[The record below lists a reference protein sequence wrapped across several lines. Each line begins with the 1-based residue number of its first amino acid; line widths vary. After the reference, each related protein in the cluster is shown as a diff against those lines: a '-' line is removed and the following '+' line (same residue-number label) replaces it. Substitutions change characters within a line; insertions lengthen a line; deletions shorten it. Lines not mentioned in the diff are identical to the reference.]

1 MKRILSALLC
11 AAVCLTGFS
20 GCGTPAKES
29 SRLKLLA
36 SFYPI
41 AIMALNITDGVE
53 GVAVESMAQQ
63 QTGCLHDFQMTT
75 ADMKKA
81 ETADAFLINGAGMEG
96 FLDKISDQLPEL
108 PVSDSST
115 GIPLIASGEDHHHDG
130 GEGHDHDQEDYNPH
144 LWVSITNCMEQVRN
158 LSEGIIALDPEH
170 EAEYRENTETY
181 LEKLSALRDKMH
193 SALDHV
199 KNKDIIT
206 FHEAFP
212 YFAEEFGLH
221 IAAVINREPDS
232 QPSAKELADTIRLV
246 RETGVKALF
255 VEPLY
260 PETSADIIAAETG
273 AQVYVLDPA
282 VSGEWDKNAYLT
294 AMESNLQVLEQAF
307 NSKRE

>member
-1 MKRILSALLC
+1 MKQILSALLC

-108 PVSDSST
+108 PVIDSST

-130 GEGHDHDQEDYNPH
+130 GEGHDHDQEAYNPH

-294 AMESNLQVLEQAF
+294 AMESNLQVLEQALNF
-307 NSKRE
+307 

>member
-108 PVSDSST
+108 PVIDSST

-170 EAEYRENTETY
+170 EVEYRENTETY

-294 AMESNLQVLEQAF
+294 AMESNLQVLEQAL
-307 NSKRE
+307 NS

>member
-81 ETADAFLINGAGMEG
+81 ETANAFLINGAGMEG

-108 PVSDSST
+108 PVIDSST

-181 LEKLSALRDKMH
+181 LEKLSALRDKMN

-294 AMESNLQVLEQAF
+294 AMESNLQVLAQAL
-307 NSKRE
+307 NS

>member
-108 PVSDSST
+108 PVIDSST

-273 AQVYVLDPA
+273 AQGYVLDPA

-294 AMESNLQVLEQAF
+294 AMESNLQVLAQAL
-307 NSKRE
+307 NS

>member
-1 MKRILSALLC
+1 MQIICNYETFWRHYETDSVGAAVRRGMPDRLLRMWNAGKRIVQAE
-11 AAVCLTGFS
+11 AAGF
-20 GCGTPAKES
+20 
-29 SRLKLLA
+29 L
-36 SFYPI
+36 YPI

-108 PVSDSST
+108 PVIDSST

-181 LEKLSALRDKMH
+181 LEKALR
-193 SALDHV
+193 
-199 KNKDIIT
+199 
-206 FHEAFP
+206 
-212 YFAEEFGLH
+212 
-221 IAAVINREPDS
+221 
-232 QPSAKELADTIRLV
+232 
-246 RETGVKALF
+246 
-255 VEPLY
+255 
-260 PETSADIIAAETG
+260 
-273 AQVYVLDPA
+273 
-282 VSGEWDKNAYLT
+282 T
-294 AMESNLQVLEQAF
+294 AG
-307 NSKRE
+307 

>member
-108 PVSDSST
+108 PVIDSST

-221 IAAVINREPDS
+221 IAAVINQEPDS

-294 AMESNLQVLEQAF
+294 AMESNLQVLEQAL
-307 NSKRE
+307 NS

>member
-108 PVSDSST
+108 PVIDSST

-130 GEGHDHDQEDYNPH
+130 GEGHDHDQEAYNPH

-260 PETSADIIAAETG
+260 PETSADIIAAETS

-294 AMESNLQVLEQAF
+294 AMESNLQVLEQALNF
-307 NSKRE
+307 

>member
-75 ADMKKA
+75 GDMKKA

-108 PVSDSST
+108 PVIDSST

-294 AMESNLQVLEQAF
+294 AMESNLQVLEQAL
-307 NSKRE
+307 NS

>member
-1 MKRILSALLC
+1 MKRILWALLC

-108 PVSDSST
+108 PVIDSST

-158 LSEGIIALDPEH
+158 LSKGIIALDPEH

-294 AMESNLQVLEQAF
+294 AMESNLQVLEQAL
-307 NSKRE
+307 NS

>member
-29 SRLKLLA
+29 SRLKLLS

-108 PVSDSST
+108 PVIDSST

-294 AMESNLQVLEQAF
+294 AMESNLQVLEQALNF
-307 NSKRE
+307 

>member
-108 PVSDSST
+108 PVIDSST

-260 PETSADIIAAETG
+260 PETSADIIAAETS

-294 AMESNLQVLEQAF
+294 AMESNLQVLAQAL
-307 NSKRE
+307 NS

>member
-108 PVSDSST
+108 PVIDSST

-255 VEPLY
+255 EEPLY

-294 AMESNLQVLEQAF
+294 AMESNLQVLAQAL
-307 NSKRE
+307 NS

>member
-1 MKRILSALLC
+1 MKRILWALLC

-108 PVSDSST
+108 PVIDSST

-294 AMESNLQVLEQAF
+294 AMESNLQVLEQAL
-307 NSKRE
+307 NS

>member
-1 MKRILSALLC
+1 MKQILSALLC

-108 PVSDSST
+108 PVIDSST

-130 GEGHDHDQEDYNPH
+130 GEGHDHDQEAYNPH

-246 RETGVKALF
+246 RETDVKALF

-260 PETSADIIAAETG
+260 PETSADIIAAETS

-294 AMESNLQVLEQAF
+294 AMESNLQVLEQALNF
-307 NSKRE
+307 

>member
-63 QTGCLHDFQMTT
+63 QSGCLHDFQMTT

-108 PVSDSST
+108 PVIDSST

-246 RETGVKALF
+246 RETGVKALI

-294 AMESNLQVLEQAF
+294 AMESNLQVLAQAL
-307 NSKRE
+307 NS

>member
-75 ADMKKA
+75 ADMKRA

-108 PVSDSST
+108 PVIDSST

-294 AMESNLQVLEQAF
+294 AMESNLQVLAQAL
-307 NSKRE
+307 NS

>member
-108 PVSDSST
+108 PVIDSST

-246 RETGVKALF
+246 RETGVKALL

-294 AMESNLQVLEQAF
+294 AMESNLQVLAQAL
-307 NSKRE
+307 NS

>member
-1 MKRILSALLC
+1 MKQILSALLC

-29 SRLKLLA
+29 SRLKLLS

-108 PVSDSST
+108 PVIDSST

-130 GEGHDHDQEDYNPH
+130 GEGHDHDQEAYNPH

-260 PETSADIIAAETG
+260 PETSADIIAAETS

-294 AMESNLQVLEQAF
+294 AMESNLQVLEQAL
-307 NSKRE
+307 NS

>member
-29 SRLKLLA
+29 SRLKLLS

-108 PVSDSST
+108 PVIDSST

-221 IAAVINREPDS
+221 IAAVINRKPDS

-294 AMESNLQVLEQAF
+294 AMESNLQVLEQAL
-307 NSKRE
+307 NS

>member
-36 SFYPI
+36 SYYPI

-108 PVSDSST
+108 PVIDSST

-294 AMESNLQVLEQAF
+294 AMESNLQVLEQAL
-307 NSKRE
+307 NS

>member
-1 MKRILSALLC
+1 MKQILSALLC

-41 AIMALNITDGVE
+41 AIMALNIIDGVE

-75 ADMKKA
+75 ANMKKA

-108 PVSDSST
+108 PVIDSST

-130 GEGHDHDQEDYNPH
+130 GEGHDHDQEAYNPH

-246 RETGVKALF
+246 RETDVKALF

-260 PETSADIIAAETG
+260 PETSADIIAAETS

-294 AMESNLQVLEQAF
+294 AMESNLQVLEQALNF
-307 NSKRE
+307 

>member
-1 MKRILSALLC
+1 MKQILSALLC

-108 PVSDSST
+108 PVIDSST

-130 GEGHDHDQEDYNPH
+130 GEGHDHDQEAYNPH

-246 RETGVKALF
+246 RETDVKALF

-260 PETSADIIAAETG
+260 PETSADIIAAETS
-273 AQVYVLDPA
+273 AQVYVLNPA

-294 AMESNLQVLEQAF
+294 AMESNLQVLEQALNF
-307 NSKRE
+307 

>member
-108 PVSDSST
+108 PVIDSST

-260 PETSADIIAAETG
+260 PEASADIIAAETG

-294 AMESNLQVLEQAF
+294 AMESNLQVLEQAL
-307 NSKRE
+307 NS

>member
-108 PVSDSST
+108 PVIDSST

-199 KNKDIIT
+199 KNKDLIT

-294 AMESNLQVLEQAF
+294 AMESNLQVLAQAL
-307 NSKRE
+307 NS

>member
-108 PVSDSST
+108 PVIDSST

-282 VSGEWDKNAYLT
+282 VSGDWDKNAYLT
-294 AMESNLQVLEQAF
+294 AMESNLQVLEQAL
-307 NSKRE
+307 NS

>member
-108 PVSDSST
+108 PVIDSST

-130 GEGHDHDQEDYNPH
+130 GEGHDHGQEDYNPH

-294 AMESNLQVLEQAF
+294 AMESNLQVLEQAL
-307 NSKRE
+307 NS

>member
-81 ETADAFLINGAGMEG
+81 ETADAFLINGAGME
-96 FLDKISDQLPEL
+96 EL
-108 PVSDSST
+108 PVIDSST

-294 AMESNLQVLEQAF
+294 AMESNLQVLEQAL
-307 NSKRE
+307 NS

>member
-108 PVSDSST
+108 PVIDSST
-115 GIPLIASGEDHHHDG
+115 GIPLIASGEDHHNDG
-130 GEGHDHDQEDYNPH
+130 GEGHDHEQEDYNPQ

-294 AMESNLQVLEQAF
+294 AMESNLQVLEQAL
-307 NSKRE
+307 NS

>member
-108 PVSDSST
+108 PVIDSST

-294 AMESNLQVLEQAF
+294 AMESNLQVLEQALNF
-307 NSKRE
+307 

>member
-1 MKRILSALLC
+1 MKQILSALLC

-108 PVSDSST
+108 PVIDSST
-115 GIPLIASGEDHHHDG
+115 GISLIASGEDHHHDG
-130 GEGHDHDQEDYNPH
+130 GEGHDHDQEAYNPH

-246 RETGVKALF
+246 RETDVKALF

-260 PETSADIIAAETG
+260 PETSADIIAAETS

-294 AMESNLQVLEQAF
+294 AMESNLQVLEQALNF
-307 NSKRE
+307 

>member
-1 MKRILSALLC
+1 MKQILSALLC

-108 PVSDSST
+108 PVIDSST

-130 GEGHDHDQEDYNPH
+130 GEGHDHDQEAYNPH

-246 RETGVKALF
+246 RETDVKALF

-260 PETSADIIAAETG
+260 PETSADVIAAETS

-294 AMESNLQVLEQAF
+294 AMESNLQVLEQALNF
-307 NSKRE
+307 

>member
-1 MKRILSALLC
+1 MKRILSVLLC
-11 AAVCLTGFS
+11 VAVCLASFS
-20 GCGTPAKES
+20 GCQTNREEQP
-29 SRLKLLA
+29 RIKLLA

-53 GVAVESMAQQ
+53 GVSVESMAQQ
-63 QTGCLHDFQMTT
+63 QTGCLHDFQLTT
-75 ADMKKA
+75 GDMKKA

-96 FLDKISDQLPEL
+96 FMDKISAQLPDL
-108 PVSDSST
+108 PVIDSST
-115 GIPLIASGEDHHHDG
+115 GIPLIASGEDHYHEEESGDSH
-130 GEGHDHDQEDYNPH
+130 EEESNPH
-144 LWVSITNCMEQVRN
+144 LWVSISNCMAQVKN

-170 EAEYRENTETY
+170 AEQYRANTDAY

-193 SALDHV
+193 QTLDHV

-246 RETGVKALF
+246 RETGVRALF
-255 VEPLY
+255 VEPQY

-273 AQVYVLDPA
+273 ANVYVLDPA
-282 VSGEWDKNAYLT
+282 VSGDWDKDAYLSV
-294 AMESNLQVLEQAF
+294 MEQNLQVLDQAL
-307 NSKRE
+307 NS

>member
-1 MKRILSALLC
+1 MERLR
-11 AAVCLTGFS
+11 
-20 GCGTPAKES
+20 KES

-108 PVSDSST
+108 PVIDPST

-294 AMESNLQVLEQAF
+294 AMESNLQVLDQAL
-307 NSKRE
+307 NS

>member
-108 PVSDSST
+108 PVIDSST

-282 VSGEWDKNAYLT
+282 VSGKWDKNAYLT
-294 AMESNLQVLEQAF
+294 AMESNLQVLAQAL
-307 NSKRE
+307 NS

>member
-1 MKRILSALLC
+1 MKRILSVLLC

-29 SRLKLLA
+29 SRLKLLS

-108 PVSDSST
+108 PVIDSST

-294 AMESNLQVLEQAF
+294 AMESNLQVLEQAL
-307 NSKRE
+307 NS

>member
-108 PVSDSST
+108 PVIDSST

-158 LSEGIIALDPEH
+158 LSEGIIALDPER

-294 AMESNLQVLEQAF
+294 AMESNLQVLAQAL
-307 NSKRE
+307 NS

>member
-108 PVSDSST
+108 PVIDSST

-130 GEGHDHDQEDYNPH
+130 GEGHDHDQEAYNPH

-260 PETSADIIAAETG
+260 PETSADIIAAETS

-294 AMESNLQVLEQAF
+294 AMESNLQVLEQAL
-307 NSKRE
+307 NS

>member
-108 PVSDSST
+108 PVIDSST

-294 AMESNLQVLEQAF
+294 AMESNLHVLEQAL
-307 NSKRE
+307 NS